1 MTKREFLKDVT
12 SWNNHLFLLWEA
24 LMVTKGKV
32 VEFGSGFGSTNQ
44 LRRFC
49 QDSGREFETYDNNEE
64 WASKTGSKFIGV
76 DNWDSVNCHDAT
88 VILIDHSPG
97 ERRVH
102 DVIKYKDING
112 VLVLHDTDPPP
123 TLAGYGWEAA
133 YPLFKYRINIASPM
147 NGEWN
152 GVWATAL
159 SNTIDV
165 TEWKDKKFGIYKVSD

>member
-12 SWNNHLFLLWEA
+12 SWDNHRFLLWEA
-24 LMVTKGKV
+24 LSETNGKV
-32 VEFGSGFGSTNQ
+32 YEFGSGFGSTAF
-44 LRRFC
+44 LRKYC
-49 QDSGREFETYDNNEE
+49 NDAGRDFTSYDNNAE
-64 WASKTGSKFIGV
+64 WASKTGSNFIGEN
-76 DNWDSVNCHDAT
+76 NWDSVDASDAS

-97 ERRVH
+97 ERRVE

-112 VLVLHDTDPPP
+112 ILVLHDTEPQP
-123 TLAGYGWEAA
+123 TLAAYGWERA

-147 NGEWN
+147 NGDWN

-165 TEWKDKKFGIYKVSD
+165 SQWSDKKMGIYRIC